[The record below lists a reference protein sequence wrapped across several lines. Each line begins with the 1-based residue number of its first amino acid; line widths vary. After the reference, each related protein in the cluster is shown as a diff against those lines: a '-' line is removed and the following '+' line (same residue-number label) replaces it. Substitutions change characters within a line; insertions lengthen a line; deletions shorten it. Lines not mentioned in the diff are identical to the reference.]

1 MGTSWLLGSSFIL
14 SPRAGGVFSDSLRRL
29 ARDLLALECGKAPM
43 IHIFRRRE
51 RLLDILANGLD
62 IAMSVSDDVEDNA
75 TTSSAIC
82 NLTTSANL

>member
-1 MGTSWLLGSSFIL
+1 M
-14 SPRAGGVFSDSLRRL
+14 
-29 ARDLLALECGKAPM
+29 ALECGKAPM

-82 NLTTSANL
+82 NLTTSANLLNLTMIRRASMQR